1 MKFRPARLGLAQ
13 SLVAL
18 SVSFAVVLSSHT
30 FVFASLAKSRAKSDV
45 IQKQTDSSQSELRI
59 ISATAN
65 ATAAGVLLQWR
76 TNTATDNLGFNVYRL
91 KDGQRTRANREIIP
105 GAVFASSAPAKLRG
119 GYSYSWFDRGGT
131 ADATY
136 YIESV
141 SLQGTAKTHE
151 PLRPVTSK
159 TVSDFAQTAG
169 ASGAL
174 SGGSANLSESTD
186 SFEKYYP
193 LGDAQVDSAP
203 GTIADQWAIAAQPAL
218 KIAIRKDGWYRV
230 TQPQMVAAGFNPTVN
245 IRNLR
250 LFVDAQEVAIST
262 SQHSGPFGSGDYIE
276 FYGRGLDTPTTDT
289 RIYYLIAGTTPG
301 KRVRG
306 QIQLDGDPPAP
317 TPTPLPPPPSP
328 GSSPTAPS
336 PFLYDPIFFGGF
348 QPDVNDGAESL
359 RRENARVREATKEKD
374 NSRAGNAQQ
383 AQEQTAEAE
392 EQRAGAERGPRAG
405 SPRGV
410 LDGRIKE
417 QNVTPLANVVRNESV
432 AAKNTAP
439 KANAPVASKTRSLP
453 LAVRTRGAGKVRKGP
468 VSKKRKRNKV
478 RRRFKHERNHAIIS
492 ADSSPPNFAYTA
504 ERKDRSVYFVN
515 LLNGDAENFFGQ
527 VITFNS
533 ANPASQTINTPNPD
547 LTAAGTAQLEIALQG
562 VNQVLHQISVEF
574 NGVVVGSFSFFGS
587 APAVGGHPVQ
597 VFNIPISQLHNGAN
611 TIRFILPAG
620 GDVSIVDYVKVTYPH
635 LFRADAGALR
645 FMLRGTQAVTVDG
658 FSTPSTRL
666 IDYTDPL
673 NVGITRPPSAPSGPG
688 FAITVPASDPPA
700 KPPRLLY
707 AIADGQF
714 DQPAGLSLN
723 QPSNLNQGILSPA
736 ISSGAD
742 FLIVSH
748 KDIIASLAPLLSQR
762 QSQGKTAAA
771 VDVEDVYDEFSYGLH
786 GPQAIRAFLSYAATH
801 WVTKPRYIIFAGDA
815 SLDPRNYMNLGNF
828 DLVPTKL
835 LDATFNETASDDWLA
850 DFDNDGIADVPV
862 GRLPV
867 RTAAEASLLVSK
879 IVNFS
884 PATVPQ
890 AALLIADN
898 PGDPPIFDFEEGNDN
913 VQALLPASMPVQ
925 RVDIRLEPSNAQATA
940 DIVNGINQGK
950 AIVNYSGHG
959 NVDVWTGASIFTTD
973 HALALTNGNN
983 KLSFVVVMDCLNGYF
998 QDPSLLSLSEA
1009 FLKAPNGGA
1018 VAAFASSGLTTT
1030 FGQRQMEL
1038 QLYTSLYGAQPI
1050 TLGDA
1055 IKIAKAASGDIDVRT
1070 TWIFFGD
1077 PSIKIR

>member
-18 SVSFAVVLSSHT
+18 SVSVAVVLSSHT
-30 FVFASLAKSRAKSDV
+30 FGFASLAKSRAKSDA

-59 ISATAN
+59 ISATAT

-91 KDGQRTRANREIIP
+91 KDGQRMRANREIIP
-105 GAVFASSAPAKLRG
+105 GAVFASGAPAKLRG

-151 PLRPVTSK
+151 PLSPMASK
-159 TVSDFAQTAG
+159 TVSDFAQTSG
-169 ASGAL
+169 AS
-174 SGGSANLSESTD
+174 SGGSAKLSESTD

-193 LGDAQVDSAP
+193 SGDAQVGSAP
-203 GTIADQWAIAAQPAL
+203 GTIEDQWAIAAQPAL

-230 TQPQMVAAGFNPTVN
+230 TQPQMVAAGFNPTIN

-250 LFVDAQEVAIST
+250 LFVDAQEMAINT

-306 QIQLDGDPPAP
+306 QIQLDGAPPAP
-317 TPTPLPPPPSP
+317 TPTPVPPPPSP
-328 GSSPTAPS
+328 GSSPPAPR
-336 PFLYDPIFFGGF
+336 PFLSDPIFFGGF
-348 QPDVNDGAESL
+348 QPDVNDRAESQ
-359 RRENARVREATKEKD
+359 RRENARGLDATLDATKEKD
-374 NSRAGNAQQ
+374 NSRAGDAQPL
-383 AQEQTAEAE
+383 QEQTAEAE
-392 EQRAGAERGPRAG
+392 EQTAGAN
-405 SPRGV
+405 
-410 LDGRIKE
+410 GRTKE
-417 QNVTPLANVVRNESV
+417 QNAAPLANVVRNDSV

-453 LAVRTRGAGKVRKGP
+453 LAVRTKGAGKVRKGP
-468 VSKKRKRNKV
+468 VSKERKRNKV
-478 RRRFKHERNHAIIS
+478 RRGLKHERNHAIIS

-597 VFNIPISQLHNGAN
+597 VFNIPVSQLHNGAN
-611 TIRFILPAG
+611 TIRFILPAS
-620 GDVSIVDYVKVTYPH
+620 GDVSIVDYVKVIYPH

-645 FMLRGTQAVTVDG
+645 FMLRGTQSATVDG

-673 NVGITRPPSAPSGPG
+673 NVGIARPPSAPSGSG
-688 FAITVPASDPPA
+688 FAITVPAGDPPS

-723 QPSNLNQGILSPA
+723 QPSTLNQGILSQA
-736 ISSGAD
+736 IPSGAD

-762 QSQGKTAAA
+762 QSQGKIAAA

-862 GRLPV
+862 GRLPA
-867 RTAAEASLLVSK
+867 RTAAEASLLISK
-879 IVNFS
+879 IVSFS

-898 PGDPPIFDFEEGNDN
+898 PGDPPLFDFEEANDN

-1038 QLYTSLYGAQPI
+1038 QLYTSLYGSQPI